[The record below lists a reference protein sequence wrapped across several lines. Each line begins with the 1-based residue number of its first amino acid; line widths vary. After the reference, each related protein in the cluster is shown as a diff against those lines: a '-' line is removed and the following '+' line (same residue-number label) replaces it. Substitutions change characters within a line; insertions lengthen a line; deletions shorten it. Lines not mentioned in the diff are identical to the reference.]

1 MMICR
6 KCNGIGKLKQQI
18 RWTDKFKLIDC
29 KKCNGTGKV
38 PVPSTPAKEV
48 KGVNK
53 FRKKPVVIEALQ
65 FTSTNWYE
73 IGAFAGKKAGIA
85 HKTGEPDV
93 CLIKTLEGEMRASK
107 GDWIIKGV
115 KGEFYPCKPDI
126 FQQTYEAVNS
136 TPANVPLPDELL
148 KEIKELPEFIE
159 YRDAIRTQ
167 HNHPFSIEYMRTFE
181 AEDKLISA
189 ILLKCHQSEAAEIKE
204 LRERVESWEDLESS
218 VCPEDYSISEYINS
232 LLIKINDFTKKVE
245 TAEAINRGLEIKEIA
260 VNSANKD
267 YKARIKELEEL
278 NYKQSQMKCNRCP
291 YNNPQEAAIRAD
303 QNKKIGEWGNEPCP
317 HRNNDFPFPKA
328 VPSELQMPK
337 RECRDCW
344 QEKFGI
350 AKLQKGEVSNA
361 RNKTDPS

>member
-1 MMICR
+1 MKEEQVNPQMIEDL
-6 KCNGIGKLKQQI
+6 KQLFTSGTKDIPEKLKWTLGVYGYALYSEPQVDKAYLNFEPPEKPQVCPACKGSGQAHYQRGLNDTPAIVEI
-18 RWTDKFKLIDC
+18 RDC
-29 KKCNGTGKV
+29 PDCNGTGCI
-38 PVPSTPAKEV
+38 PVPSTLAKEV

-65 FTSTNWYE
+65 FTGTNWYE
-73 IGAFAGKKAGIA
+73 IGAFAGKKADIA

-189 ILLKCHQSEAAEIKE
+189 ILLKCHQSEAAIRAKAFKEVLDEIEKHCN
-204 LRERVESWEDLESS
+204 LYQWTTK
-218 VCPEDYSISEYINS
+218 P
-232 LLIKINDFTKKVE
+232 DFTKRHYPFCP
-245 TAEAINRGLEIKEIA
+245 TDL
-260 VNSANKD
+260 
-267 YKARIKELEEL
+267 YELKKKYL
-278 NYKQSQMKCNRCP
+278 QST
-291 YNNPQEAAIRAD
+291 
-303 QNKKIGEWGNEPCP
+303 
-317 HRNNDFPFPKA
+317 
-328 VPSELQMPK
+328 
-337 RECRDCW
+337 
-344 QEKFGI
+344 
-350 AKLQKGEVSNA
+350 KGGG
-361 RNKTDPS
+361 